1 MRITLIACIYRWHSS
16 SKMTH
21 NDEILALAKTLFISA
36 EWSYIESALETS
48 LPEFSK
54 TIRCDNKIVA
64 FVIVNSHAS
73 GSAYIS
79 YCGVDPKYQGKGYG
93 SKLLKETLSSIFQ
106 ADFPFIFL
114 YVDCWNKDARRL
126 YERFGFKQICSE
138 VVAGSY
144 CWKMELRQTG

>member
-1 MRITLIACIYRWHSS
+1 
-16 SKMTH
+16 MTY
-21 NDEILALAKTLFISA
+21 NTEILALAKTLFIAA
-36 EWSYIESALETS
+36 EWPYIESSLETS

-54 TIRCDNKIVA
+54 TIMCDNAIVA

-93 SKLLKETLSSIFQ
+93 SKLLKETLLSIFQ
-106 ADFPFIFL
+106 ADYPSIFL

-126 YERFGFKQICSE
+126 YERFGFKQMCTE
-138 VVAGSY
+138 LVAGSH
-144 CWKMELRQTG
+144 CWKMELRHAG